1 MMVQGVMTP
10 PKTTLGRTDVMQ
22 RKADSMME
30 ESDTRTS
37 LAATER
43 GRVVL
48 HETPR
53 RPRERGDLK
62 PRFNAVGLLCGRPL
76 GRSTASSLTNYR
88 VDLITRMRGT
98 WEGAWLASASRWFPI
113 LP

>member
-37 LAATER
+37 LAACP
-43 GRVVL
+43 G
-48 HETPR
+48 
-53 RPRERGDLK
+53 
-62 PRFNAVGLLCGRPL
+62 AVGSPAPSPGSSPRKGRP
-76 GRSTASSLTNYR
+76 
-88 VDLITRMRGT
+88 
-98 WEGAWLASASRWFPI
+98 SAS